1 MRARK
6 DKGNDYK
13 PRAKKNCHNYGKTN
27 HFIANC
33 PYSKN
38 DDKEQ
43 KKERQY
49 EKNKK
54 FFKKK
59 GCKAH
64 IRKEWDLNDE
74 SSPNNE
80 VVATLTFNNSSIF
93 PKVDH
98 TCLMAKESKRRHIQ
112 NPL

>member
-13 PRAKKNCHNYGKTN
+13 PRAKKKFHNYGKTN
-27 HFIANC
+27 HFIANY

-38 DDKEQ
+38 DDREEKN
-43 KKERQY
+43 ERQY

-54 FFKKK
+54 FLKKK
-59 GCKAH
+59 GCKPH
-64 IRKEWDLNDE
+64 IRKEWDLNNE
-74 SSPNNE
+74 SSPDNE
-80 VVATLTFNNSSIF
+80 VVTTLTLPIF